1 MQWQPQTLE
10 SSQVSAGGSLID
22 VGEAT
27 TPGSEARSTR
37 ARSASIVDQFE
48 DIRPYRDEELA
59 DKLAELSE
67 DLTLIRT
74 VCTFTIPRLYRMF
87 PAGVQW
93 LWRRILRNRYR
104 NIHNIKDLQD
114 LMGKYV
120 GFCMRRTSLGLTTSG
135 LEHLP
140 SDRPCLFISNHRD
153 IVLDSAIVVVT
164 LGSQDVPNMQIAIGD
179 NLFESGWEKE
189 IMRLNRGFMVVRRA
203 DSRRAQYEALVTTS
217 KYIRH
222 TLEQG
227 ESVWISQRQ
236 GRSKDGLDKTDP
248 ALIKM
253 LLLAY
258 RDEISEIS
266 DWLEHVYL
274 VPISVSYEVDP
285 CAPMKAMELYT
296 RETTGTYEKDERE
309 DFRSIVQGI
318 RGFKGRVHLAF
329 SEPIKPE
336 EVKQNGDPNV
346 RPLDADDFALRV
358 DDSITNGLRTFP
370 TFYEAQ
376 RLLSGGTGC
385 ELERGPVQRAFE
397 KQCQSL
403 EPAARKYLYM
413 QYANQIHHS
422 R

>member
-1 MQWQPQTLE
+1 ME
-10 SSQVSAGGSLID
+10 SSQVGTGESLID
-22 VGEAT
+22 VGEAAAHEK
-27 TPGSEARSTR
+27 EARYTR
-37 ARSASIVDQFE
+37 SRANTIIDEFE
-48 DIRPYRDEELA
+48 DIRPYRDEELSG
-59 DKLAELSE
+59 KLAELSE
-67 DLTLIRT
+67 DQTLIRT
-74 VCTFTIPRLYRMF
+74 VCTFTIPRVYRLF

-93 LWRRILRNRYR
+93 LWRRVLRNRYR

-135 LEHLP
+135 LEKLP

-153 IVLDSAIVVVT
+153 IVLDSAIVVYT
-164 LGSQDVPNMQIAIGD
+164 LGPRDVPNMQIAIGD

-189 IMRLNRGFMVVRRA
+189 IMRLNRGFMVVRSA
-203 DSRRAQYEALVTTS
+203 GSKRAQYEALVTTS

-222 TLEQG
+222 TLEKG

-258 RDEISEIS
+258 RDESPDLS
-266 DWLEHVYL
+266 YWLERVNL
-274 VPISVSYEVDP
+274 VPISVSYEIDP
-285 CAPMKAMELYT
+285 CAPLKAMELYT
-296 RETTGTYEKDERE
+296 RETTGTYEKDKRE

-318 RGFKGRVHLAF
+318 KGFKGRVHLAF
-329 SEPIKPE
+329 SEAIKPIE
-336 EVKQNGDPNV
+336 MTQNGNPNEKMV
-346 RPLDADDFALRV
+346 DADEFALRI
-358 DDSITNGLRTFP
+358 DASITAGLRTFP

-376 RLLSGGTGC
+376 RLLSGGVGC
-385 ELERGPVQRAFE
+385 QLERGPVKRAFE

-403 EPAARKYLYM
+403 EPAARRYLFT
-413 QYANQIHHS
+413 QYANQIHDS
-422 R
+422 Q

>member
-1 MQWQPQTLE
+1 ME
-10 SSQVSAGGSLID
+10 SSQVSTGHSLID
-22 VGEAT
+22 VGETAPSVSGTHYTRSQST
-27 TPGSEARSTR
+27 TS
-37 ARSASIVDQFE
+37 VDAFE
-48 DIRPYRDEELA
+48 DIRPYRDEELSG
-59 DKLAELSE
+59 KLVELSE
-67 DLTLIRT
+67 DQTLIRT
-74 VCTFTIPRLYRMF
+74 VCTFTIPRVYRLF

-93 LWRRILRNRYR
+93 LWRRILRSRYR

-153 IVLDSAIVVVT
+153 IVLDSAIVVFT

-179 NLFESGWEKE
+179 NLFGSGWEKE
-189 IMRLNRGFMVVRRA
+189 IMRLNRGFMVVRSA
-203 DSRRAQYEALVTTS
+203 GSKRAQYEALVTTS

-258 RDEISEIS
+258 RSES
-266 DWLEHVYL
+266 SELAYWLERVNL
-274 VPISVSYEVDP
+274 VPISVSYEIDP
-285 CAPMKAMELYT
+285 CAPLKAMELYT
-296 RETTGTYEKDERE
+296 RDTTGTYEKDQRE

-318 RGFKGRVHLAF
+318 KGFKGRVHLSF
-329 SEPIKPE
+329 SEAIKPE
-336 EVKQNGDPNV
+336 VVIQNGNPNAKPV
-346 RPLDADDFALRV
+346 NADEFALQI
-358 DDSITNGLRTFP
+358 DASITTGLRTFP

-376 RLLSGGTGC
+376 RLLNGGVGC
-385 ELERGPVQRAFE
+385 ELDRGPVQRAFE
-397 KQCQSL
+397 KQYQTL
-403 EPAARKYLYM
+403 EPAARKYLFK
-413 QYANQIHHS
+413 QYANQIHDS

>member
-10 SSQVSAGGSLID
+10 SSQVGTGASLID

-27 TPGSEARSTR
+27 IRGSEAHYTHSR
-37 ARSASIVDQFE
+37 ASASVDEFD
-48 DIRPYRDEELA
+48 DIRPYRDEELSE
-59 DKLAELSE
+59 KLVELAKHP
-67 DLTLIRT
+67 TLIRNICSFT
-74 VCTFTIPRLYRMF
+74 VPRIYRMF
-87 PAGVQW
+87 PAVVQW

-120 GFCMRRTSLGLTTSG
+120 GFCIRRTSLGLTTTG
-135 LEHLP
+135 LENLP

-153 IVLDSAIVVVT
+153 IVLDSAMVVFT
-164 LGSQDVPNMQIAIGD
+164 LGFQNVPNMQIAIGD

-189 IMRLNRGFMVVRRA
+189 IMRLNRGFMVVRSA
-203 DSRRAQYEALVTTS
+203 GSKRAQYEALVTTS

-258 RDEISEIS
+258 RGENPDLTY
-266 DWLEHVYL
+266 WLERVNV
-274 VPISVSYEVDP
+274 VPISVSYELDP
-285 CAPMKAMELYT
+285 CAPLKAMELYT
-296 RETTGTYEKDERE
+296 RDTTGTYEKDQRE

-318 RGFKGRVHLAF
+318 KGFKGRVHLAF
-329 SEPIKPE
+329 SEAIKPE
-336 EVKQNGDPNV
+336 ELMQNGDPNSNAM
-346 RPLDADDFALRV
+346 DAEGFALRV
-358 DDSITNGLRTFP
+358 DASITSGLRTFP
-370 TFYEAQ
+370 TFFEAQ
-376 RLLSGGTGC
+376 RLLDGGVGC
-385 ELERGPVQRAFE
+385 QLEPGPVKRAFE
-397 KQCQSL
+397 KQYQSL
-403 EPAARKYLYM
+403 EPAARKYLYL

-422 R
+422 H

>member
-1 MQWQPQTLE
+1 ME
-10 SSQVSAGGSLID
+10 SSQVGTGGTLIN
-22 VGEAT
+22 VGET
-27 TPGSEARSTR
+27 TARESEVRYTQSRTPTV
-37 ARSASIVDQFE
+37 VDPFE

-59 DKLAELSE
+59 GKLAELSE
-67 DLTLIRT
+67 DQTLIKT
-74 VCTFTIPRLYRMF
+74 VCTFTVPRLYRLF

-120 GFCMRRTSLGLTTSG
+120 GFCIRRTSLGLTTSG
-135 LEHLP
+135 LENLP
-140 SDRPCLFISNHRD
+140 SDRPCLYISNHRD
-153 IVLDSAIVVVT
+153 IVLDSAMVVFT
-164 LGSQDVPNMQIAIGD
+164 LGFQNVPNMQIAIGD

-189 IMRLNRGFMVVRRA
+189 IMRLNRGFMVVRSA
-203 DSRRAQYEALVTTS
+203 GSKRAQYEALVTTS

-258 RDEISEIS
+258 RGEKSDLA
-266 DWLEHVYL
+266 DWLERVHL
-274 VPISVSYEVDP
+274 VPISVSYEIDP
-285 CAPMKAMELYT
+285 CAPLKAMELYT
-296 RETTGTYEKDERE
+296 RETTGTYEKDRRE

-318 RGFKGRVHLAF
+318 KGFKGRVHLSF
-329 SEPIKPE
+329 SEAIKPE
-336 EVKQNGDPNV
+336 EVKQNGNPNTKPV
-346 RPLDADDFALRV
+346 DADEFALRV
-358 DDSITNGLRTFP
+358 DASITAGLRTFP

-376 RLLSGGTGC
+376 RLLDGGVGSQ
-385 ELERGPVQRAFE
+385 LERGSVQRAFE

-403 EPAARKYLYM
+403 KPSARKYLYM
-413 QYANQIHHS
+413 QYANQIHDSH
-422 R
+422 

>member
-1 MQWQPQTLE
+1 MQRQTQSLE
-10 SSQVSAGGSLID
+10 SSQVGTGESLID

-27 TPGSEARSTR
+27 TRRSDVRYARSR
-37 ARSASIVDQFE
+37 APTSVDEFD
-48 DIRPYRDEELA
+48 DIRPYRDEELSE
-59 DKLAELSE
+59 KLAELSRHP
-67 DLTLIRT
+67 TLIRNICSFT
-74 VCTFTIPRLYRMF
+74 VPRIYRLF

-120 GFCMRRTSLGLTTSG
+120 GFCIRRTSLGLTTSG
-135 LEHLP
+135 LENLP

-153 IVLDSAIVVVT
+153 IVLDSAIVVFT

-179 NLFESGWEKE
+179 NLFESSWGKE
-189 IMRLNRGFMVVRRA
+189 VMRLNRGFMVVRSA
-203 DSRRAQYEALVTTS
+203 GSKRAQYEALVTTS
-217 KYIRH
+217 RYIRH

-258 RDEISEIS
+258 RDESPDIA
-266 DWLEHVYL
+266 DWLERVNL
-274 VPISVSYEVDP
+274 VPISMSYELDP
-285 CAPMKAMELYT
+285 CAPLKAMELYT
-296 RETTGTYEKDERE
+296 RETTGTYEKDQTE
-309 DFRSIVQGI
+309 DFRSIIQGI
-318 RGFKGRVHLAF
+318 KGFKGRVHLTF
-329 SEPIKPE
+329 SEAIKPE
-336 EVKQNGDPNV
+336 EVKQNGDPSAKAV
-346 RPLDADDFALRV
+346 DAEEFALRV
-358 DDSITNGLRTFP
+358 DASITAGLRTFP

-376 RLLSGGTGC
+376 RLLNGGDGC

-403 EPAARKYLYM
+403 EPAARQFLFK
-413 QYANQIHHS
+413 QYANQIHDS

>member
-1 MQWQPQTLE
+1 MKRQPQPLE
-10 SSQVSAGGSLID
+10 SSQVGTGDSLID
-22 VGEAT
+22 VGEST
-27 TPGSEARSTR
+27 VRESETRYTRNRSTTI
-37 ARSASIVDQFE
+37 ADQFE

-74 VCTFTIPRLYRMF
+74 VCTFTIPRLYRLF

-104 NIHNIKDLQD
+104 DIHNIKDLQE

-120 GFCMRRTSLGLTTSG
+120 GFCIRRTSLGLTTSG

-153 IVLDSAIVVVT
+153 IVLDSAIVVFI

-189 IMRLNRGFMVVRRA
+189 IMRLNRGFMVVRSA
-203 DSRRAQYEALVTTS
+203 GSRRAQYEALVTTS

-248 ALIKM
+248 ALVKM

-258 RDEISEIS
+258 RDEISTIS
-266 DWLEHVYL
+266 DWLERVYL
-274 VPISVSYEVDP
+274 VPISVSYEIDP
-285 CAPMKAMELYT
+285 CAPLKATELYT
-296 RETTGTYEKDERE
+296 REVTGSYEKDKRE

-318 RGFKGRVHLAF
+318 KGFKGRVHLAF
-329 SEPIKPE
+329 SEAIKPE
-336 EVKQNGDPNV
+336 EVMQNGDPNAK
-346 RPLDADDFALRV
+346 PLDADDFALRI
-358 DDSITNGLRTFP
+358 DASITSGLRAFP

-376 RLLSGGTGC
+376 RLLAGGTGSQ
-385 ELERGPVQRAFE
+385 LEKGPVKRAFE

-403 EPAARKYLYM
+403 EPAARQYLYM
-413 QYANQIHHS
+413 QYANQIHDS